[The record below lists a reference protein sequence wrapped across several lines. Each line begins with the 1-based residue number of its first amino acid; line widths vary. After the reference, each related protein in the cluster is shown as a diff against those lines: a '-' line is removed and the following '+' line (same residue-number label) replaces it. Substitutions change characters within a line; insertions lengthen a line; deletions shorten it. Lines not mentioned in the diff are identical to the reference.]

1 MKFKGVVFDF
11 NGTLLW
17 DTKYHNQAFDLF
29 LEQHNIV
36 LTDEEKSVKIY
47 GKSNADIMRD
57 IFGRPLTDLEIKEFS
72 IEKELIYQELIV
84 DNLHFAEGAEDL
96 FEYLKAHNIPFCIA
110 TSSDFLNVEFY
121 FREMH
126 LERWFSPEWVLFN
139 DGSLKGKPEPD
150 LFLTAADRLQLNTSE
165 LVIFEDSKAG
175 IKAAENAGA
184 GKIYIVN
191 SMNDDFSGFDHE
203 VICDFNQADKSLF
216 EL

>member
-17 DTKYHNQAFDLF
+17 DTQYHNRAFDIF

-47 GKSNADIMRD
+47 GKSNADIMRE
-57 IFGRPLTDLEIKEFS
+57 IFDRQLTESEIKEFS
-72 IEKELIYQELIV
+72 IDKELIYQDLIV
-84 DNLHFAEGAEDL
+84 DHLHFAEGAEEL
-96 FEYLKAHNIPFCIA
+96 FEYLKLNNIPFCIA
-110 TSSDFLNVEFY
+110 TSSDFINVEFY

-126 LERWFSPEWVLFN
+126 LERWFSPQWVLFN
-139 DGSLKGKPEPD
+139 DGTLKGKPEPD
-150 LFLTAADRLQLNTSE
+150 LFLRAAERLQLNTAD

-184 GKIYIVN
+184 GKIYIIN
-191 SMNDDFSGFDHE
+191 SVNDDFSTFEHE
-203 VICDFNQADKSLF
+203 VIYSFNQVEKSLF
-216 EL
+216 GT